1 MKIIRQYGP
10 NNLQNS
16 PLCFGTMQFG
26 DGADERDSQE
36 MYEACRESGINF
48 FDTAFVYTGGKS
60 EKILG
65 NLIREE
71 REKIILITKAG
82 SVGGSSGKNIRSQL
96 EQSLKR
102 LNKDYVD
109 IFFLHHWDD
118 NVPLEETFETLQK
131 LKAEKKFFQLGVSN
145 FSAWQVL
152 KANLVAQKHNF
163 PSVDILQPMYNI
175 VKRQAEVEILPMA
188 KSEGIGVIT
197 YSPLGGGLLTGKY
210 ASSISSS
217 KNSSGRLHEN
227 EKYKIRYGQD
237 WMYKAAHSLK
247 NLAYELNYDPIAL
260 AVAWVLNNDAV
271 TAPIISARNLKQLK
285 PSLDSVKI
293 SLDNETYKLISNISP
308 TPAPATDRLEEVSEN

>member
-1 MKIIRQYGP
+1 MKVIRQYGP
-10 NNLQNS
+10 NKIENS

-36 MYEACRESGINF
+36 MYEACRENGVNF

-65 NLIREE
+65 NLITEE

-102 LNKDYVD
+102 LNQDYVD

-131 LKAEKKFFQLGVSN
+131 LKDEKKFFQLGVSN

-152 KANLVAQKHNF
+152 KANSVAQKHNF

-188 KSEGIGVIT
+188 KSEDIGVIS

-247 NLAYELNYDPIAL
+247 NLANELNYDPIAL

-293 SLDNETYKLISNISP
+293 SLDYETYKLISNISP

>member
-10 NNLQNS
+10 NEIENS
-16 PLCFGTMQFG
+16 SLCFGTMQFG

-36 MYEACRESGINF
+36 MYEACRENGINF

-82 SVGGSSGKNIRSQL
+82 SVGGSSGENIRSQL

-102 LNKDYVD
+102 LNQDYVD

-118 NVPLEETFETLQK
+118 NVSLEETFETLKK
-131 LKAEKKFFQLGVSN
+131 LKEEKKFFQLGVSN
-145 FSAWQVL
+145 FAAWQVL
-152 KANLVAQKHNF
+152 KANLIAQKYNF

-188 KSEGIGVIT
+188 KSEDIGVIS

-210 ASSISSS
+210 ASSMSSS

-237 WMYKAAHSLK
+237 WMYKALYIQS
-247 NLAYELNYDPIAL
+247 
-260 AVAWVLNNDAV
+260 
-271 TAPIISARNLKQLK
+271 
-285 PSLDSVKI
+285 
-293 SLDNETYKLISNISP
+293 
-308 TPAPATDRLEEVSEN
+308 